1 MRALRQWWRRRQVG
15 DGEWACLLQPAPP
28 GEWVSLDLE
37 TTGLDPRTDH
47 ILSLAAVPVRDG
59 RVLTSE
65 RFERRVRA
73 DREFGIESIRH
84 HRITPAE
91 AAEGLPV
98 TAVVREFLHWLQGR
112 TLLGY
117 HLGFDLAML
126 SPHVRA
132 LTGFGL
138 PNPRVELADAFAT
151 RARRALPNAPPNLD
165 FQHIAGSLG
174 IPVLGR
180 HSALGD
186 AVTVGLCWL
195 ALQDARRPA
204 AGADG
209 RGRIARP
216 TGSRTTKGE

>member
-1 MRALRQWWRRRQVG
+1 MRTLRRWWLRRRAG
-15 DGEWACLLQPAPP
+15 GGEWAGLLRPAPP

-37 TTGLDPRTDH
+37 TTGLDPKQDH

-65 RFERRVRA
+65 RFERRIRA

-91 AAEGLPV
+91 AAEGVSV
-98 TAVVREFLHWLQGR
+98 TAAVRDFLHWLQGR

-138 PNPRVELADAFAT
+138 PNPRVDLAEAYAA
-151 RARRALPNAPPNLD
+151 RARRAHPNAPPNLD
-165 FQHIAGSLG
+165 FQHIAHSLG
-174 IPVLGR
+174 VPVLAR
-180 HSALGD
+180 HTALGD

-195 ALQDARRPA
+195 ALQAPRRPA
-204 AGADG
+204 GG
-209 RGRIARP
+209 ERGR
-216 TGSRTTKGE
+216 

>member
-1 MRALRQWWRRRQVG
+1 MRSLRRWWRRRTIG
-15 DGEWACLLQPAPP
+15 NGEWAGLLQPAPP

-37 TTGLDPRTDH
+37 TTGLDPKVDH

-59 RVLTSE
+59 RVFTSE
-65 RFERRVRA
+65 RFERRIRA
-73 DREFGIESIRH
+73 ERAFGIDSIRH
-84 HRITPAE
+84 HHITPDE
-91 AAEGLPV
+91 AAAGVPV
-98 TAVVREFLHWLQGR
+98 TTAVREFLHWLQGR

-138 PNPRVELADAFAT
+138 PNPRVDLADAFAA
-151 RARRALPNAPPNLD
+151 RARRANPHAPPNLD
-165 FQHIAGSLG
+165 FQHIADALG
-174 IPVLGR
+174 VPVLGR

-195 ALQDARRPA
+195 ALQASRGNA
-204 AGADG
+204 ADPP
-209 RGRIARP
+209 R
-216 TGSRTTKGE
+216 

>member
-1 MRALRQWWRRRQVG
+1 MRALRRWWLKRKVH
-15 DGEWACLLQPAPP
+15 DGEWAGLLRPAPP

-37 TTGLDPRTDH
+37 TTGLDPKRDH

-65 RFERRVRA
+65 RFERRIRA

-84 HRITPAE
+84 HRITPDE
-91 AAEGLPV
+91 AAEGVSV
-98 TAVVREFLHWLQGR
+98 TTAVREFLHWLEGR

-126 SPHVRA
+126 SPHVRG

-138 PNPRVELADAFAT
+138 PNPRVDLADAFAA
-151 RARRALPNAPPNLD
+151 RARRMQPNAPPNLD
-165 FQHIAGSLG
+165 FQHIADSLG
-174 IPVLGR
+174 VTVLGR

-195 ALQDARRPA
+195 ALQAPRSPAPGASRR
-204 AGADG
+204 
-209 RGRIARP
+209 
-216 TGSRTTKGE
+216 

>member
-1 MRALRQWWRRRQVG
+1 MRRLRRWWRRRKVG
-15 DGEWACLLQPAPP
+15 DGEWAGLLQPAPR

-37 TTGLDPRTDH
+37 TTGLDPRKDH
-47 ILSLAAVPVRDG
+47 ILSLAAVPVRDN

-65 RFERRVRA
+65 RFERRIRA

-84 HRITPAE
+84 HLITPDE
-91 AAEGLPV
+91 AAEGVSV
-98 TAVVREFLHWLQGR
+98 TTAVREFLHWLQGR

-138 PNPRVELADAFAT
+138 PNPRVELAEAFAA
-151 RARRALPNAPPNLD
+151 RVRRAQPAAPPNLR
-165 FQHIAGSLG
+165 FQHIADTLG
-174 IPVLGR
+174 VPVLGR

-195 ALQDARRPA
+195 ALQAPRRSA
-204 AGADG
+204 AAK
-209 RGRIARP
+209 R
-216 TGSRTTKGE
+216 

>member
-1 MRALRQWWRRRQVG
+1 MAAFRRWWLKRQFG
-15 DGEWACLLQPAPP
+15 NGEWAGLLRPAPP

-37 TTGLDPRTDH
+37 TTGLDPKQDH
-47 ILSLAAVPVRDG
+47 ILSLAAVPLRDG

-65 RFERRVRA
+65 RFERRIRA

-84 HRITPAE
+84 HHITPAE
-91 AAEGLPV
+91 AAEGVAV
-98 TAVVREFLHWLQGR
+98 TAAVREFLHWLQGR

-138 PNPRVELADAFAT
+138 PNPRVDLAEAYAA
-151 RARRALPNAPPNLD
+151 RARRAQPNAPPNLD
-165 FQHIAGSLG
+165 FRHIADSLG
-174 IPVLGR
+174 VPVLAR

-195 ALQDARRPA
+195 ALQAPRRPA
-204 AGADG
+204 GDE
-209 RGRIARP
+209 RRR
-216 TGSRTTKGE
+216 

>member
-1 MRALRQWWRRRQVG
+1 MRTLRRWWLKRKAG
-15 DGEWACLLQPAPP
+15 NGEWAGLLRPAPP
-28 GEWVSLDLE
+28 GQWVSLDLE
-37 TTGLDPRTDH
+37 TTGLDPKQDH
-47 ILSLAAVPVRDG
+47 ILSLAAVPLRDG

-65 RFERRVRA
+65 RFERRIRA

-91 AAEGLPV
+91 AAEGVAV
-98 TAVVREFLHWLQGR
+98 TAAVRDFLHWLQGR

-138 PNPRVELADAFAT
+138 PNPRVDLAEAYAA
-151 RARRALPNAPPNLD
+151 RARRIQPNAPPNLD
-165 FQHIAGSLG
+165 FRHIADSLG
-174 IPVLGR
+174 VPVLAR

-195 ALQDARRPA
+195 ALQAPRRPA
-204 AGADG
+204 GDG
-209 RGRIARP
+209 RRR
-216 TGSRTTKGE
+216 

>member
-1 MRALRQWWRRRQVG
+1 MRSFRRWLLKRKAG
-15 DGEWACLLQPAPP
+15 DGEWACLLRPAPP

-37 TTGLDPRTDH
+37 TTGLDPKQDH

-65 RFERRVRA
+65 RFERRIRA
-73 DREFGIESIRH
+73 DRAFGIESIRH
-84 HRITPAE
+84 HHITPDE
-91 AAEGLPV
+91 AAEGVAV
-98 TAVVREFLHWLQGR
+98 TAAVRDFLHWLEGR

-117 HLGFDLAML
+117 HLSFDLAML

-138 PNPRVELADAFAT
+138 PNPRVDLADAFAA
-151 RARRALPNAPPNLD
+151 RERRAQPNAPPNLD
-165 FQHIAGSLG
+165 FQHIAGALG
-174 IPVLGR
+174 VPLLAR

-195 ALQDARRPA
+195 ALQGARRPA
-204 AGADG
+204 AGPPG
-209 RGRIARP
+209 RR
-216 TGSRTTKGE
+216 

>member
-1 MRALRQWWRRRQVG
+1 MRSLRRWWRRRTIG
-15 DGEWACLLQPAPP
+15 DGEWAGLLQPAPP

-37 TTGLDPRTDH
+37 TTGLDPKVDH

-65 RFERRVRA
+65 RFERRIRA
-73 DREFGIESIRH
+73 EREFGIDSIRH
-84 HRITPAE
+84 HRITPEE
-91 AAEGLPV
+91 AASGVAV
-98 TAVVREFLHWLQGR
+98 TTAVREFLHWLQGR

-138 PNPRVELADAFAT
+138 PNPRVDLADAFAA
-151 RARRALPNAPPNLD
+151 RARRANPAAPPNLD
-165 FQHIAGSLG
+165 FQHIADTLG
-174 IPVLGR
+174 VPVLGR

-186 AVTVGLCWL
+186 AATVGLCWL
-195 ALQDARRPA
+195 ALQSQRRGAVERRP
-204 AGADG
+204 
-209 RGRIARP
+209 
-216 TGSRTTKGE
+216 